1 MAKFEIDMHDK
12 KIIGQLLRFYR
23 INMNRAQK
31 DMIINEYGDQICSRK
46 TLSLIE
52 RGKPIALDRI
62 YEELL
67 LKFSLRYN
75 YDKHIYEW
83 KNKFSEL
90 LHYCEFYNIPDILQA
105 VNSLMEIFERYKDY
119 VIFHEI
125 YYFCTIIQAYYQ
137 NHILLDENS
146 VRNLSEMI
154 KILNTPLNDIMI
166 DLLFKSCVRLDLEY
180 KEYYNF
186 SKATNIINKMNYLM
200 TLVYDTKVHSAIE
213 YSFILKYE
221 LSSTD
226 NHIRLLDLYNIK
238 MTLYKKAEEQEF
250 LSLVNVI
257 QDILNTDDDHIPK
270 IKRAQTYKN
279 LAITAYKLELLDI
292 AETGIIKFLQYD
304 KRETIPYITIL
315 IDIYQ
320 RSDKF
325 LAIIDIMTYQK
336 PEICGNKY
344 NVYLNYFIYKYKCLY
359 APEKLNDY
367 IMRDVLVNLH
377 KTDSIYVRIF
387 YRELNSIIK
396 ITKRYKD
403 SKTFIEKIKD
413 LPDFQN

>member
-221 LSSTD
+221 LSSTN

-238 MTLYKKAEEQEF
+238 MTLYRKAEEQEF

-257 QDILNTDDDHIPK
+257 QDILNTDDDYIPK

-292 AETGIIKFLQYD
+292 AETGIIKFIQ
-304 KRETIPYITIL
+304 
-315 IDIYQ
+315 
-320 RSDKF
+320 
-325 LAIIDIMTYQK
+325 YQK
-336 PEICGNKY
+336 SEICGNKY

-377 KTDSIYVRIF
+377 KTDSIYARIF

-396 ITKRYKD
+396 ITKQYKD